1 MKYKPERR
9 KEKNLLRAQMTVL
22 SFGPSLSRCVV
33 CGHLGLSRCLL
44 VWEWAWE
51 WWVLTVVV
59 VEGRWEWEAVV
70 VMVVVVDHDCAGIVD
85 AVWRC

>member
-1 MKYKPERR
+1 MKYKQEKR
-9 KEKNLLRAQMTVL
+9 KEKNLLRAQTTMSL
-22 SFGPSLSRCVV
+22 FGPSLLRGCVI
-33 CGHLGLSRCLL
+33 CGHLGLLWRLL
-44 VWEWAWE
+44 AWEWAWE

-70 VMVVVVDHDCAGIVD
+70 VMVVVVDRAGIVD